1 MGLFGL
7 RETQKVKPAIKGRGS
22 PENPSGR
29 FERIDFV
36 ADEDAPSADGA
47 PKTVYYKDRTKTI
60 ISYNQSPDVSFDASI
75 NPYRGC
81 EHGCVY
87 CYARPTHEY
96 LGLSAGL
103 DFETK
108 IFVKQNAP
116 ELLRKELRSARW
128 VPKPI
133 AISGVTDCYQ
143 PAEKHF
149 LITRKCLK
157 VLREFRNPVGIVTK
171 SYLVTRDLDILS
183 DMAEIGCAS
192 VIVSVTTLDGEL
204 SRKMEPRASQPEYR
218 LKAIARL
225 ADAGIPVTVLIAP
238 VIPGL
243 TDHEIPAIMKET
255 SARGAVDAG
264 YVMLRL
270 PYGVADIFST
280 WLERHYPDRKKKI
293 LGRIESMRDGSLNS
307 SEYRVR
313 MKGKGIF
320 AEQTE
325 RIFRV
330 AYGKFGFSGRKA
342 TLDVSRFR
350 RDGAAQLEL
359 F

>member
-1 MGLFGL
+1 MGLFGF
-7 RETQKVKPAIKGRGS
+7 RETRKVKPAIKGRGS
-22 PENPSGR
+22 PENPAGR

-36 ADEDAPSADGA
+36 ADGEAPAAEGV
-47 PKTVYYKDRTKTI
+47 PKTVYYRDRTKTI
-60 ISYNQSPDVSFDASI
+60 ISYNQSPDVSFDASV

-116 ELLRKELRSARW
+116 ELLRKELRSAKW

-133 AISGVTDCYQ
+133 AMSGVTDCYQ

-149 LITRKCLK
+149 RITRKCLE
-157 VLREFRNPVGIVTK
+157 VLREFQNPVGIVTK
-171 SYLVTRDLDILS
+171 NYLVTRDLDILS

-192 VIVSVTTLDGEL
+192 VIISVTTLDGEL

-218 LKAIARL
+218 LRAIARL

-243 TDHEIPAIMKET
+243 TDHEIPAIMKEA
-255 SARGAVDAG
+255 SARGAEDAG

-270 PYGVADIFST
+270 PHGVGDIFSS
-280 WLERHYPDRKKKI
+280 WLKRHYPARKKKV
-293 LGRIESMRDGSLNS
+293 LGRVESMRDGALNS

-330 AYGKFGFSGRKA
+330 AYGKFGFSGSKA
-342 TLDVSRFR
+342 PLDASRFR
-350 RDGAAQLEL
+350 RGGAGQLSL

>member
-1 MGLFGL
+1 M
-7 RETQKVKPAIKGRGS
+7 KPAIKGRGS
-22 PENPSGR
+22 TENPAGR

-36 ADEDAPSADGA
+36 ADAPAAEDVPR
-47 PKTVYYKDRTKTI
+47 TVYYRDRTKTI
-60 ISYNQSPDVSFDASI
+60 ISYNQSPDISFDASI

-116 ELLRKELRSARW
+116 DLLRKELRSVKW

-133 AISGVTDCYQ
+133 AMSGVTDCYQ

-149 LITRKCLK
+149 RITRKCLE

-171 SYLVTRDLDILS
+171 NYLVTRDIDILS
-183 DMAEIGCAS
+183 AMAEIGCAGA
-192 VIVSVTTLDGEL
+192 VISVTTLDGEL

-218 LKAIARL
+218 LKAIAKL
-225 ADAGIPVTVLIAP
+225 VDAGIPVTVLVAP

-243 TDHEIPAIMKET
+243 TDHEIPAIMKEA

-270 PYGVADIFST
+270 PYGVADIFSA
-280 WLERHYPDRKKKI
+280 WLKRHYPDRRKKI
-293 LGRIESMRDGSLNS
+293 MGRIESMRDGSLNS
-307 SEYRVR
+307 SEYRTR

-330 AYGKFGFSGRKA
+330 AYRKFGFSGRKA
-342 TLDVSRFR
+342 LLDASRFKR
-350 RDGAAQLEL
+350 GGGVQLEL

>member
-1 MGLFGL
+1 MGLFSF
-7 RETQKVKPAIKGRGS
+7 RETLKVKPAIKGRGS
-22 PENPSGR
+22 PENPAGR

-36 ADEDAPSADGA
+36 ADGEAPAAEGV
-47 PKTVYYKDRTKTI
+47 PETVYYRDRTKTI
-60 ISYNQSPDVSFDASI
+60 ISYNQSPDVSFDASV

-116 ELLRKELRSARW
+116 ELLRKELSSAKW

-133 AISGVTDCYQ
+133 AMSGVTDCYQ

-149 LITRKCLK
+149 RITRKCLE
-157 VLREFRNPVGIVTK
+157 VLREFQNPVGIVTK
-171 SYLVTRDLDILS
+171 NYLVTRDLDILS

-192 VIVSVTTLDGEL
+192 VIISVTTLDGEL
-204 SRKMEPRASQPEYR
+204 SRKMEPRASHPEYR
-218 LKAIARL
+218 LRAIARL

-243 TDHEIPAIMKET
+243 TDHEIPAIMKEA
-255 SARGAVDAG
+255 SARGAQDAG

-270 PYGVADIFST
+270 PYGVGDIFSS
-280 WLERHYPDRKKKI
+280 WLERHYPGRKKKV
-293 LGRIESMRDGSLNS
+293 LGRIESMRDGELNS
-307 SEYRVR
+307 SEYSVR
-313 MKGKGIF
+313 MRGKGIF

-342 TLDVSRFR
+342 PLDVSRFR
-350 RDGAAQLEL
+350 RGGAGQLSL

>member
-1 MGLFGL
+1 M
-7 RETQKVKPAIKGRGS
+7 KPAIKGRGS
-22 PENPSGR
+22 TENPAGR

-36 ADEDAPSADGA
+36 ADAPAAEDVPR
-47 PKTVYYKDRTKTI
+47 TVYYRDRTKTI
-60 ISYNQSPDVSFDASI
+60 ISYNQSPDISFDASI

-116 ELLRKELRSARW
+116 DLLRKELRSVKW

-133 AISGVTDCYQ
+133 AMSGVTDCYQ

-149 LITRKCLK
+149 RITRKCLE

-171 SYLVTRDLDILS
+171 NYLVTRDIDILS
-183 DMAEIGCAS
+183 AMAEIGCAGA
-192 VIVSVTTLDGEL
+192 VISVTTLDGEL

-218 LKAIARL
+218 LKAIAKL
-225 ADAGIPVTVLIAP
+225 ADAGIPVTVLVAP

-243 TDHEIPAIMKET
+243 TDHEIPAIMKEA

-270 PYGVADIFST
+270 PYGVADIFSA
-280 WLERHYPDRKKKI
+280 WLKRHYPDRRKKI
-293 LGRIESMRDGSLNS
+293 MGRIESMRDGSLNS
-307 SEYRVR
+307 SEYRTR

-330 AYGKFGFSGRKA
+330 AYRKFGFSGRKVP
-342 TLDVSRFR
+342 LDASRFKR
-350 RDGAAQLEL
+350 GGGVQLEL

>member
-1 MGLFGL
+1 M
-7 RETQKVKPAIKGRGS
+7 KGRGS
-22 PENPSGR
+22 QENPAGR

-36 ADEDAPSADGA
+36 ADGDVPVADGA
-47 PKTVYYKDRTKTI
+47 PRTVYYSDRTKTI

-116 ELLRKELRSARW
+116 ELLRKELSSTKW

-143 PAEKHF
+143 QAEKHF
-149 LITRKCLK
+149 QITRKCLE
-157 VLREFRNPVGIVTK
+157 VLREFQNPVGIITK
-171 SYLVTRDLDILS
+171 NYLVTRDIDIFT
-183 DMAEIGCAS
+183 DMARIGCAS
-192 VIVSVTTLDGEL
+192 VVISVTTLDGEL

-218 LKAIARL
+218 LRAIAKL

-243 TDHEIPAIMKET
+243 TDHEMPAIMKEA

-270 PYGVADIFST
+270 PYGVAGIFSE
-280 WLERHYPDRKKKI
+280 WLGRHYPDRKKKI
-293 LGRIESMRDGSLNS
+293 LGRIKSMRDGDLSS

-313 MKGKGIF
+313 MKGRGIF

-325 RIFRV
+325 RMFRV
-330 AYGKFGFSGRKA
+330 AYGKVGFAGKRA
-342 TLDVSRFR
+342 PLDVSRFR
-350 RDGAAQLEL
+350 RGGSAQLEL

>member
-1 MGLFGL
+1 M
-7 RETQKVKPAIKGRGS
+7 ETPKVKPSIKGRGS
-22 PENPSGR
+22 QVNPAGR

-36 ADEDAPSADGA
+36 ADGDAPAADGA
-47 PKTVYYKDRTKTI
+47 PATVYYRDTTKTI
-60 ISYNQSPDVSFDASI
+60 ISRNQSPDVSFDASI

-116 ELLRKELRSARW
+116 ELLRKELRSAKW
-128 VPKPI
+128 VPEPI

-143 PAEKHF
+143 PAESYF
-149 LITRKCLK
+149 RITRKCLE
-157 VLREFRNPVGIVTK
+157 VLREFRNPVGVVTK
-171 SYLVTRDLDILS
+171 NYMVTRDIDILS
-183 DMAEIGCAS
+183 DMASIGCATA
-192 VIVSVTTLDGEL
+192 VISVTTLDGEL
-204 SRKMEPRASQPEYR
+204 SGKMEPRASRPEYR
-218 LKAIARL
+218 LRAIARL

-243 TDHEIPAIMKET
+243 TDHEIPAIMKEA
-255 SARGAVDAG
+255 SARGATDAG

-270 PYGVADIFST
+270 PYGVADIFSE
-280 WLERHYPDRKKKI
+280 WLGRHYPHRKKKV

-313 MKGKGIF
+313 MKGRGIF

-330 AYGKFGFSGRKA
+330 AYGKSGFAGRKA
-342 TLDVSRFR
+342 PLDVSRFR
-350 RDGAAQLEL
+350 RDGPAQLEL
-359 F
+359 FG

>member
-1 MGLFGL
+1 M
-7 RETQKVKPAIKGRGS
+7 KPAIKGRGS
-22 PENPSGR
+22 PENPAGR

-36 ADEDAPSADGA
+36 ADEDVPSADGA
-47 PKTVYYKDRTKTI
+47 PKTLYYRDRTKTI

-108 IFVKQNAP
+108 IFVKENAP
-116 ELLRKELRSARW
+116 ELLRKELRSAKW

-133 AISGVTDCYQ
+133 AMSGVTDCYQ

-149 LITRKCLK
+149 RITRKCLE
-157 VLREFRNPVGIVTK
+157 VLREFQNPVGIVTK
-171 SYLVTRDLDILS
+171 NYLVTRDLDILS
-183 DMAEIGCAS
+183 DMAAIGCAS

-218 LKAIARL
+218 LKTIARL
-225 ADAGIPVTVLIAP
+225 VDAGIPVTVLIAP

-243 TDHEIPAIMKET
+243 TDHEIPAIMKEA
-255 SARGAVDAG
+255 SARGAIDAG

-270 PYGVADIFST
+270 PYGVADIFSA
-280 WLERHYPDRKKKI
+280 WLGRHYPHRRKKV
-293 LGRIESMRDGSLNS
+293 LGRVESMRDGAFNS
-307 SEYRVR
+307 SEYRTR

-330 AYGKFGFSGRKA
+330 AYGKFGFSGRKVP
-342 TLDVSRFR
+342 LDVSRFKR
-350 RDGAAQLEL
+350 GGTAQLEL

>member
-1 MGLFGL
+1 M
-7 RETQKVKPAIKGRGS
+7 KPAIKGRGS
-22 PENPSGR
+22 PENPAGR

-36 ADEDAPSADGA
+36 ADGETFRTDGT
-47 PKTVYYKDRTKTI
+47 PKTVYYRDRTKTI

-128 VPKPI
+128 IPKPI
-133 AISGVTDCYQ
+133 AMSGVTDCYQ

-149 LITRKCLK
+149 RITRKCLE

-171 SYLVTRDLDILS
+171 NYLVTRDLDILS
-183 DMAEIGCAS
+183 EMAAIGCAS
-192 VIVSVTTLDGEL
+192 VIISVTTLDGEL

-218 LKAIARL
+218 LRTIARL

-243 TDHEIPAIMKET
+243 TDHEIPAIMKEA
-255 SARGAVDAG
+255 SVRGAQDAG

-270 PYGVADIFST
+270 PYGVGDIFSS
-280 WLERHYPDRKKKI
+280 WLERHYPDRKKKV
-293 LGRIESMRDGSLNS
+293 LGRIESMRDGGLNS

-313 MKGKGIF
+313 MRGKGIF

-325 RIFRV
+325 KIFRV
-330 AYGKFGFSGRKA
+330 SYGKFNFSGRK
-342 TLDVSRFR
+342 TPLDVSLFR
-350 RDGAAQLEL
+350 RGGASQLSL

>member
-1 MGLFGL
+1 M
-7 RETQKVKPAIKGRGS
+7 KPLIKGRGS
-22 PENPSGR
+22 PENPVGR

-36 ADEDAPSADGA
+36 AEENVPDPESLPR
-47 PKTVYYKDRTKTI
+47 TVYYRDATKTI
-60 ISYNQSPDVSFDASI
+60 ISRNQSPDIPFDASI

-108 IFVKQNAP
+108 IFIKENAP
-116 ELLRKELRSARW
+116 DLLRKEFMSAKW
-128 VPKPI
+128 VPEPI

-149 LITRKCLK
+149 RITRKCLE
-157 VLREFRNPVGIVTK
+157 VLREFRNPVGVVTK
-171 SYLVTRDLDILS
+171 NYLVTRDIDIIS
-183 DMAEIGCAS
+183 DMARIGCAS
-192 VIVSVTTLDGEL
+192 VVISITTLDGEL
-204 SRKMEPRASQPEYR
+204 SKKMEPRASHPEYR
-218 LKAIARL
+218 LRAIAKL
-225 ADAGIPVTVLIAP
+225 VDAGIPVTVLIAP

-243 TDHEIPAIMKET
+243 TDHEIPAIMKE
-255 SARGAVDAG
+255 SVDRGALDAG

-270 PYGVADIFST
+270 PYGVDDIFSA
-280 WLERHYPDRKKKI
+280 WLKRYYPHRKKKI
-293 LGRIESMRDGSLNS
+293 LGRIRSMREGDLNS
-307 SEYRVR
+307 SEYLVR
-313 MKGKGIF
+313 MKGTGIF

-325 RIFRV
+325 RMFRL
-330 AYGKFGFSGRKA
+330 AYRRLGFPGKKVPF
-342 TLDVSRFR
+342 DISRFR
-350 RDGAAQLEL
+350 SGKATQLEL

>member
-1 MGLFGL
+1 MGLFGF
-7 RETQKVKPAIKGRGS
+7 RETRKVKPAIKGRGS
-22 PENPSGR
+22 PENPAGR

-36 ADEDAPSADGA
+36 ADGEAPVAEGV
-47 PKTVYYKDRTKTI
+47 PKTTYYRDRTKTI
-60 ISYNQSPDVSFDASI
+60 ISYNQSPDVSFDASV

-116 ELLRKELRSARW
+116 ELLRKELRSAKW

-133 AISGVTDCYQ
+133 AMSGVTDCYQ

-149 LITRKCLK
+149 QITRKCLE
-157 VLREFRNPVGIVTK
+157 VLREFQNPVGIVTK
-171 SYLVTRDLDILS
+171 NYLVTRDLDILS
-183 DMAEIGCAS
+183 DMAAIGCAS
-192 VIVSVTTLDGEL
+192 VIISVTTLDGEL

-218 LKAIARL
+218 LRAIARL

-243 TDHEIPAIMKET
+243 TDHEIPAIMKEA
-255 SARGAVDAG
+255 SARGAQDAG

-270 PYGVADIFST
+270 PYGVGDIFSS
-280 WLERHYPDRKKKI
+280 WLERHYPNRKKKV
-293 LGRIESMRDGSLNS
+293 LGRIESMRDGELNS

-313 MKGKGIF
+313 MRGKGIF
-320 AEQTE
+320 AKQTE

-330 AYGKFGFSGRKA
+330 AYGKFGFSGRKEP
-342 TLDVSRFR
+342 LDVSRFR
-350 RDGAAQLEL
+350 RGGAGQLSL

>member
-1 MGLFGL
+1 M
-7 RETQKVKPAIKGRGS
+7 ETRKVKPSIRGRGS
-22 PENPSGR
+22 QENPAGR

-36 ADEDAPSADGA
+36 ADEDAPIADGT
-47 PKTVYYKDRTKTI
+47 PRTVYYRDQTKTI
-60 ISYNQSPDVSFDASI
+60 ISYNQSPDISFDASI

-116 ELLRKELRSARW
+116 ELLRKELRSAKW

-149 LITRKCLK
+149 QITRKCLE
-157 VLREFRNPVGIVTK
+157 VLREFQNPVGVITK
-171 SYLVTRDLDILS
+171 SYLVTRDIDIFT
-183 DMAEIGCAS
+183 DMARIGCAS
-192 VIVSVTTLDGEL
+192 VVISVTTLDGEL

-218 LKAIARL
+218 LRAIAKL

-243 TDHEIPAIMKET
+243 TDHEIPAIMKEA

-270 PYGVADIFST
+270 PYGVGDIFSE
-280 WLERHYPDRKKKI
+280 WLGRHYPDRKKKI
-293 LGRIESMRDGSLNS
+293 LGRIKSMREGDLNS

-320 AEQTE
+320 AEQTK

-330 AYGKFGFSGRKA
+330 AYGKFGFAGRKA
-342 TLDVSRFR
+342 PLDTSRFR
-350 RDGAAQLEL
+350 RDGPAQLEL

>member
-7 RETQKVKPAIKGRGS
+7 GETSEVKPYIKGRGS
-22 PENPSGR
+22 QENPAGR

-36 ADEDAPSADGA
+36 ADEEALVADGA
-47 PKTVYYKDRTKTI
+47 PRTVYYRDRTKTI

-116 ELLRKELRSARW
+116 ELLRKELRSAKW

-149 LITRKCLK
+149 RITRKCLE
-157 VLREFRNPVGIVTK
+157 VLREFRNPVGVITK
-171 SYLVTRDLDILS
+171 NYLVTRDIDVFS
-183 DMAEIGCAS
+183 DMARIGCAS
-192 VIVSVTTLDGEL
+192 VVISITTLDGEL
-204 SRKMEPRASQPEYR
+204 ARKMEPRTSQPEYR
-218 LKAIARL
+218 LRAIARL

-243 TDHEIPAIMKET
+243 TDHEIPAIMKEA

-270 PYGVADIFST
+270 PHGVGDIFSE
-280 WLERHYPDRKKKI
+280 WLGRHYPDRKKKV
-293 LGRIESMRDGSLNS
+293 LGRIESMRDGELNS

-325 RIFRV
+325 KIFRV
-330 AYGKFGFSGRKA
+330 AYGKFGFAGRGA
-342 TLDVSRFR
+342 PLDVSRFR
-350 RDGAAQLEL
+350 RDGPAQLEL